1 MEGIMEQKISQRRYD
16 LDWLRVVAILAIFIF
31 HNGRFFDTGGWHV
44 KNPVTYPGMDYL
56 TGFLGS
62 WIMPIIFI
70 ISGASLFFGLGKGGF
85 GRFLKDKVLRLL
97 VPLAVGAFTHV
108 SLQVY
113 LERQTQ
119 GGFSGSYFQFL
130 PHYFEGLYAFGG
142 NFAWMGLHLWYLEI
156 LFLFSLIF
164 YPLLRWLKNGSGQRL
179 LNGLGSL
186 LAKPGAVALLAVPG
200 TLLYATLDPRG
211 FEGMRDFGGWPLL
224 VYVFYFL
231 AGFQIIAHAG
241 LQDSIKRQRWFTL
254 AAAAVTSVATIALN
268 ITAGEAPYG
277 SLNYTLTEASY
288 SLMSWSILLAFLGFA
303 FQHLNLRSPFLQ
315 YANEAVLPFYIM
327 HQTVILGLGYFV
339 VQTDLPAWLKY
350 GITSVC
356 SLIVILGLYELLVR
370 RWNVL
375 RVLFGM
381 KPQVRPAVER
391 ARTVVGSKAV

>member
-1 MEGIMEQKISQRRYD
+1 MEQKISQRRYD
-16 LDWLRVVAILAIFIF
+16 LDWLRVIAILAVFLF

-44 KNPVTYPGMDYL
+44 KNPVTYPGMDYF

-62 WIMPIIFI
+62 WIMPIIFL
-70 ISGASLFFGLGKGGF
+70 ISGASLFYGLGKGGF
-85 GRFLKDKVLRLL
+85 GKFLKDKVLRLL
-97 VPLAVGAFTHV
+97 VPLAVGAFTHA
-108 SLQVY
+108 SLMVY
-113 LERQTQ
+113 LERHTQ

-130 PHYFEGLYAFGG
+130 PHYFEGFYAFGG
-142 NFAWMGLHLWYLEI
+142 NFAWMGLHLWYLEV

-200 TLLYATLDPRG
+200 TLLYATLNPRG
-211 FEGMRDFGGWPLL
+211 YAGMRDFGGWPLP

-241 LQDSIKRQRWFTL
+241 LQNRIKQQRWLSL
-254 AAAAVTSVATIALN
+254 AAVGITSVATIALN
-268 ITAGEAPYG
+268 IGGDAPFG
-277 SLNYTLTEASY
+277 SLAYTLTEASY
-288 SLMSWSILLAFLGFA
+288 SLMSWSILFTLLGFG
-303 FQHLNLRSPFLQ
+303 FQHLTFSNPFLK

-339 VQTDLPAWLKY
+339 VQTGLPAWLKY

-356 SLIVILGLYELLVR
+356 SFIVIMGLYELLVR

-381 KPQVRPAVER
+381 KPVARPAAVKTPQMVDNR
-391 ARTVVGSKAV
+391 AA